1 MPRIQVLDAHVV
13 NQIAAGEVVERPAS
27 VVKELVENAIDA
39 GADQIDVQID
49 KGGKALI
56 EVRDNGM
63 GMAPEDLERVFLPHA
78 TSKVGSVEDLTHVAT
93 LGFRGEA
100 LASIGSVART
110 TILSRTA
117 EAQGGFEIR
126 DDFGEIGEVRPAGV
140 KPGTIVRVE
149 HLFGRVP
156 ARRRFLRTPATE
168 GGHIKELM
176 GRFAL
181 AFPAVGFRLVSG
193 ERSVLATRPGEQRL
207 ERIAAVFGD
216 EVARDLLPVAHDEGD
231 LSLEG
236 FVAPPTR
243 TRRDSRLEQAYVGGR
258 FIRDKTIMHA
268 TREAYRDL
276 LPPGGQRPVAF
287 LFLSCDPLLVD
298 VNVHPAKAEVRW
310 RDGQRVHRL
319 IRHEVRKV
327 LEASA
332 PGVQAGVHVPNP
344 RGGDPFDLAARST
357 RSLDDRPRHF
367 DFGTA
372 STARRESAWPAE
384 RSAPPAVSGSYR
396 DASRVA
402 EEVRDAAPAA
412 AGGLPATEAVT
423 HERAAS
429 LPESVGGLRPLG
441 QALGTYLLFEG
452 EDETL
457 VVIDQHALHERVL
470 FDQINARLREAGNLE
485 VQGLLVPQVVH
496 LSPAGV
502 ERLTEDA
509 EWLARLGWRIEAFGA
524 DAISVTGVPAL
535 LRRPD
540 AEEALLEILQLLE
553 RGDRDGMDRTDLL
566 HQTVDSMAC
575 RGAIMAGDAL
585 HPDEALAL
593 LAQAEALNHS
603 HSCPHG
609 RPTRLVFK
617 KGDLEKFF
625 HRTV

>member
-39 GADQIDVQID
+39 GADQIEVQID
-49 KGGKALI
+49 EGGKALI

-117 EAQGGFEIR
+117 EAEGGYEIR
-126 DDFGEIGEVRPAGV
+126 DDFGEIGGVRPTGM

-168 GGHIKELM
+168 SGHIKELM

-181 AFPAVGFRLVSG
+181 AFPGIGFRLVSG
-193 ERSVLATRPGEQRL
+193 ERQVLATRPGEQRL

-216 EVARDLLPVAHDEGD
+216 EVARDLLPVSHDEGD

-243 TRRDSRLEQAYVGGR
+243 TRRDSRLEQAFVGGR
-258 FIRDKTIMHA
+258 FIRDKTITHA

-327 LEASA
+327 LESSA
-332 PGVQAGVHVPNP
+332 PGVQAGAHVQTPG
-344 RGGDPFDLAARST
+344 RGDPFDLARRSS
-357 RSLDDRPRHF
+357 RNPGDRPQAF
-367 DFGTA
+367 DFG
-372 STARRESAWPAE
+372 ARPTQRHESAWSAE
-384 RSAPPAVSGSYR
+384 RAAPPAVSGSFR
-396 DASRVA
+396 GAAHVA
-402 EEVRDAAPAA
+402 EDVQEAARPAA
-412 AGGLPATEAVT
+412 DFGTYEAGSPHAE
-423 HERAAS
+423 S
-429 LPESVGGLRPLG
+429 PPLPESVGGLRPLG

-485 VQGLLVPQVVH
+485 VQGLLVPNVVH

-502 ERLTEDA
+502 ERLIEES
-509 EWLARLGWRIEAFGA
+509 EWLARLGWRIEAFGE

-540 AEEALLEILQLLE
+540 AEEALLEILRLLE

-566 HQTVDSMAC
+566 HHTVDSMAC

-617 KGDLEKFF
+617 KTDLEKFF